1 MTNEWQFVIQLT
13 IDRSLIHEIKGLPGV
28 KDAFGEGA
36 LLTIIPLDS
45 GVSFAA
51 VHQVLSALIR
61 ERHFQRTFHNT
72 LAGLTSPCSKN

>member
-13 IDRSLIHEIKGLPGV
+13 IDRSLICDIKGLPGV

-36 LLTIIPLDS
+36 LLTIIPQDS
-45 GVSFAA
+45 GVSFAS

-61 ERHFQRTFHNT
+61 KKHFKKTFDNSS
-72 LAGLTSPCSKN
+72 AGFTSTCSKN